1 MQQDPD
7 KYPDP
12 LSAFKKVVDDQ
23 GLTGFFSGWVP
34 TFIGFFCWGGFSYS
48 LTELVRRYLNDQAG
62 LQASSLEVPIILV
75 SSAIS
80 ATIGTFILVPFE
92 SVRIRSVAQP
102 CFGKNFLDVTRRI
115 IEEEGTSSLFSAVP
129 PFLLKEIPF
138 TMAKFVIFT
147 LMTRYLYQTFPAAQ
161 EDIQLSLLVSLV
173 GGILG
178 GAVAAI
184 VSNPADA
191 TISEMKKT
199 KSDMTPM
206 DAAKGLIEKGGYANL
221 MRGLPVRMAFYPLV
235 VSLQF
240 LVYDA

>member
-1 MQQDPD
+1 
-7 KYPDP
+7 
-12 LSAFKKVVDDQ
+12 
-23 GLTGFFSGWVP
+23 
-34 TFIGFFCWGGFSYS
+34 
-48 LTELVRRYLNDQAG
+48 

-80 ATIGTFILVPFE
+80 AIVGTFILVPFE

-102 CFGKNFLDVTRRI
+102 GFGKNFLDVTSRI
-115 IEEEGTSSLFSAVP
+115 IEEEGISSLFSAVP
-129 PFLLKEIPF
+129 PFLVKEIPF
-138 TMAKFVIFT
+138 TMAKFVVFT

-199 KSDMTPM
+199 KTDMTPI
-206 DAAKGLIEKGGYANL
+206 DAAKKLIAKGGYANL

>member
-1 MQQDPD
+1 M
-7 KYPDP
+7 
-12 LSAFKKVVDDQ
+12 A
-23 GLTGFFSGWVP
+23 
-34 TFIGFFCWGGFSYS
+34 
-48 LTELVRRYLNDQAG
+48 ELVRRYLNDQAG
-62 LQASSLEVPIILV
+62 LQAGSLEIPIILL

-80 ATIGTFILVPFE
+80 ATVGTFILVPFE

-102 CFGKNFLDVTRRI
+102 EYGKNFPDVTKRI
-115 IEEEGTSSLFSAVP
+115 IEEEGVSSLFSAVP

-173 GGILG
+173 SGILG
-178 GAVAAI
+178 GAAAAV
-184 VSNPADA
+184 VSNPGDA
-191 TISEMKKT
+191 TISEMKKA
-199 KSDMTPM
+199 KSNMTPI

>member
-1 MQQDPD
+1 M
-7 KYPDP
+7 
-12 LSAFKKVVDDQ
+12 
-23 GLTGFFSGWVP
+23 
-34 TFIGFFCWGGFSYS
+34 
-48 LTELVRRYLNDQAG
+48 G

-75 SSAIS
+75 SSAVS
-80 ATIGTFILVPFE
+80 ATVGTFILVPFE

-102 CFGKNFLDVTRRI
+102 GYGKNIVDITRRI
-115 IEEEGTSSLFSAVP
+115 VEEEGVSSLFSAVP

-138 TMAKFVIFT
+138 SVAKFVIFT
-147 LMTRYLYQTFPAAQ
+147 LMTQYLYQTFPAAQ

-173 GGILG
+173 SGILG

-199 KSDMTPM
+199 KSDMTPV
-206 DAAKGLIEKGGYANL
+206 DAAKGLIEKGGFANL
-221 MRGLPVRMAFYPLV
+221 FRGLPVRMAFYPLV